1 MSSFD
6 DSISRFIQTDSCE
19 LAVSK
24 LVSEDEKSAY
34 IEFGAIYDHD
44 EELANEL
51 ILNPLPCIAVFE
63 SELTN
68 KLRIRNP
75 QHLDLIGNVSIR
87 IRNLPN
93 TTLLRNVSSDHIGQ
107 LIMIKGIV
115 VKSTEIKPYCVD
127 AVFECSNC
135 REEIHILQEEE
146 DITVAKECPSCQ
158 ARRGLNLKP
167 DKSEF
172 IDIQRITIQENP
184 NELPAGQLPRS
195 IRIELKQDL
204 VEKVRPGDNVSV
216 VGAMRLYAKRGRLGG
231 LNRSFDFIITANN
244 IELQSYE
251 DEIFLITEEDIEK
264 MKELSQDPYL
274 LSKMIK
280 TLAPS
285 LFGIDLIKE
294 AALYLLFGG
303 VRKSLPDVEIRG
315 DISVLMVG
323 DPGTGKSQ
331 LLAASK
337 TIAHRAVFTHGRGS
351 SAAGLTAAV
360 VKDKDEGFT
369 LEAGAL
375 VLADKGICLIDE
387 LDKMRDEDRGALH
400 PAMEQQLVAI
410 AKGGI
415 VATLNARTSIF
426 ASANPQFGRYN
437 PYQTIAQNLGTFPVT
452 LLNRFDLIF
461 ILRDRPEK
469 ERDEKLAEHIL
480 STHDSTMTHEPPI
493 DPKFLKKYIT
503 YSKKIKPNLSEDAK
517 KHIKAFYI
525 KMRTS
530 SIEAGEASAISISA
544 RQLESLVRIAEARA
558 RMRLDENV
566 SYSDAEAAV
575 NIMNRSLEQVGIDI
589 TTGEIDIDIIYTGK
603 PRSLQVQLQTVLS
616 LIVENSRIDG
626 MADDE
631 QLYEALSAEHHIGR
645 TDAARFISVLMRDG
659 TIYSPRPGY
668 HRKTS

>member
-6 DSISRFIQTDSCE
+6 DSISRFIETDSCD
-19 LAVSK
+19 LAVAR
-24 LVSEDEKSAY
+24 LFTDNEKSIY
-34 IEFGAIYDHD
+34 IEFGDIYDHD
-44 EELANEL
+44 EDLANEL
-51 ILNPLPCIAVFE
+51 IDDPLPCITAFE
-63 SELTN
+63 SALTN
-68 KLRIRNP
+68 KLRMRNP
-75 QHLDLIGNVSIR
+75 EYLDLIGKVSVR
-87 IRNLPN
+87 IRNLPT
-93 TTLLRNVSSDHIGQ
+93 TTLLRNVSSDQIGQ
-107 LIMIKGIV
+107 LLMIKGIV

-135 REEIHILQEEE
+135 GEEIHIPQTEE
-146 DITVAKECPSCQ
+146 DITIAKECSGCQ
-158 ARRGLNLKP
+158 ARRGLNIRP

-172 IDIQRITIQENP
+172 IDIQKITIQENP
-184 NELPAGQLPRS
+184 TELPAGQLPRS
-195 IRIELKQDL
+195 IRIELKEDL
-204 VEKVRPGDNVSV
+204 VDKVRPGDNVSV

-231 LNRSFDFIITANN
+231 LNRSFDFIITSNN
-244 IELQSYE
+244 VDLQNYE
-251 DEIFLITEEDIEK
+251 DDVFEITEDDIEK
-264 MKELSQDPYL
+264 IKELSQDPYL
-274 LSKMIK
+274 FSKMIQ

-285 LFGIDLIKE
+285 LFGIDIIKE

-303 VRKSLPDVEIRG
+303 VRKLLPDVEIRG

-331 LLAASK
+331 LLSASK

-400 PAMEQQLVAI
+400 PAMEQQVVSI

-437 PYQTIAQNLGTFPVT
+437 PYQTIGQNLGTFPVT

-461 ILRDRPEK
+461 IMRDLPDT
-469 ERDEKLAEHIL
+469 ERDDKMADHIL
-480 STHDSTMTHEPPI
+480 DTHDATITHEPPI

-503 YSKKIKPNLSEDAK
+503 YSQRIKPNISEEAK
-517 KHIKAFYI
+517 KHIKAFYK
-525 KMRTS
+525 KMRAAS
-530 SIEAGEASAISISA
+530 LEGGEASAISISA
-544 RQLESLVRIAEARA
+544 RQLESIVRISEARA
-558 RMRLDENV
+558 RMRLDETV
-566 SYSDAEAAV
+566 SYEDAEAAV

-589 TTGEIDIDIIYTGK
+589 TTGKIDIDILTTGK
-603 PRSLQVQLQTVLS
+603 PRSLQMKLQAVLS
-616 LIVENSRIDG
+616 LIIEMSRIEG
-626 MADDE
+626 MVRDE
-631 QLYEALSAEHHIGR
+631 DLYEALSSDHHMGR
-645 TDAARFISVLMRDG
+645 TDAAKFIAVLMRDG

-668 HRKTS
+668 YRSTT